1 MSGCWEETD
10 VLPSGGEDAEVHQ
23 AKVPR
28 YDDRANG
35 LRKLRKM
42 KRSKTTEWLSGSWPL
57 RQFDGSL
64 PTNKRKAEWM
74 RYRDQFER
82 IVSCKPPVDEE
93 TKLTGLKIFAGDYLL
108 SIIEMQQKS
117 VPDSSRE
124 VYRATIKAL
133 DKYFSQSCDVV
144 KERMKFRELRMKSSE
159 SFPDFVLRLETQAK
173 FCDFGRE
180 QREEEFVQALL
191 RRSVPGISEK
201 LYEMSDFFENDL
213 ERIVNHG
220 KHLDYIRTEA
230 VESKVTHEQ
239 GQINDEPERD
249 VSNVKAV
256 NAIHT
261 GRKSFRSDH
270 HDRAKYVDGR
280 NGLSETSTRKRPW
293 DNRQSARQACPKCG
307 SVHGP
312 RDCKAFRAKCYNCGK
327 LNHFAE
333 FCYSSRRWKNAR
345 YRLNADLGEDMKKEA
360 GIINQVDSI

>member
-1 MSGCWEETD
+1 
-10 VLPSGGEDAEVHQ
+10 
-23 AKVPR
+23 
-28 YDDRANG
+28 
-35 LRKLRKM
+35 
-42 KRSKTTEWLSGSWPL
+42 
-57 RQFDGSL
+57 
-64 PTNKRKAEWM
+64 M